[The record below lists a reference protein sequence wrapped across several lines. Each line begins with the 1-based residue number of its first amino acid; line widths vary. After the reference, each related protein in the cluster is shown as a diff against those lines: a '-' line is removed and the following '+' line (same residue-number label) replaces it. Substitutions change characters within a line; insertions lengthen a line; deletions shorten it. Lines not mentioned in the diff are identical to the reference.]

1 MKIIV
6 DSGSTKADWIFF
18 DQDNKVIT
26 SVTSLGLNPEVIT
39 LEEFHTRVNTVPD
52 IAKNKDKVTELYF
65 YGSGCGSNRSKTT
78 VRDFFTSY
86 FINCQS
92 INVHEDTYAAVYA
105 TVGKSEKGIVCINGT
120 GSNVSYYDGTVIHQK
135 VESLGYMAMDD
146 CSGSALGRLMIK
158 ALFLNYMPVE
168 LAKKF
173 TQKYDLD
180 ADVVKYNF
188 YKKEN
193 PNAYLASFLPFL
205 IEHKDHPFFQ
215 AMIEEQVVFFVEHY
229 IKSHPESSSVPVH
242 FVGSVAYFLQDEFK
256 AVLHKHGITIG
267 KIIQKPLD
275 GLIDYHK

>member
-18 DQDNKVIT
+18 DQDNNVIT

-39 LEEFHTRVNTVPD
+39 LEAFYTRVNTVPD
-52 IAKNKDKVTELYF
+52 IAKNKNEVAQLYF
-65 YGSGCGSNRSKTT
+65 YGSGCGSNRTKNM
-78 VRDFFTSY
+78 VRDFFVQY
-86 FINCQS
+86 FANCHS
-92 INVHEDTYAAVYA
+92 IHVHEDTYAAVYA

-120 GSNVSYYDGTVIHQK
+120 GSNVSYYDGKTIQQK
-135 VESLGYMAMDD
+135 VQSLGYMAMDD
-146 CSGSALGRLMIK
+146 CSGSAFGRLMLK
-158 ALFLNYMPVE
+158 SFFLNYMPIE
-168 LAKKF
+168 LANKF
-173 TQKYDLD
+173 TKKYDLD

-205 IEHKDHPFFQ
+205 IEHKDHSFFQ
-215 AMIEEQVVFFVEHY
+215 EMIREQVVFFVEHY
-229 IKSHPESSSVPVH
+229 IKSHAEVNVVPVH

-256 AVLHKHGITIG
+256 RVLQERGITVG

>member
-18 DQDNKVIT
+18 DQNNKIIT

-39 LEEFHTRVNTVPD
+39 LDEFYTRVNTVPD
-52 IAKNKDKVTELYF
+52 IVKNKDQIKQLFF
-65 YGSGCGSNRSKTT
+65 YGSGCGSNRSKNT
-78 VRDFFTSY
+78 VRDFFANY
-86 FINCQS
+86 FVNCQS
-92 INVHEDTYAAVYA
+92 INIHEDTYAAVYA
-105 TVGKSEKGIVCINGT
+105 TTGKNEKGIVCINGT
-120 GSNVSYYDGTVIHQK
+120 GSNVSYYDGEVIHQK
-135 VESLGYMAMDD
+135 IQSLGFMAMDD

-205 IEHKDHPFFQ
+205 IEHKDHVFFQ
-215 AMIEEQVVFFVEHY
+215 AMIQEQVVFFVEHY
-229 IKSHPESSSVPVH
+229 IKSHPESNTVPVH
-242 FVGSVAYFLQDEFK
+242 FVGSVAYFLQDEFRS
-256 AVLHKHGITIG
+256 VLHKNGIKVG
-267 KIIQKPLD
+267 MIIQKPLD

>member
-39 LEEFHTRVNTVPD
+39 LEEFYTRVNTVPD
-52 IAKNKDKVTELYF
+52 IAKNKDNVGQLFF

-78 VRDFFTSY
+78 VRDFFASY
-86 FINCQS
+86 FVNCQG
-92 INVHEDTYAAVYA
+92 IHVHEDTYAAVYA
-105 TVGKSEKGIVCINGT
+105 TVGQTEKGIVCINGT
-120 GSNVSYYDGTVIHQK
+120 GSNVSYYDGHTIHQK
-135 VESLGYMAMDD
+135 VQSLGYMAMDD
-146 CSGSALGRLMIK
+146 CSGSAFGRLMIK
-158 ALFLNYMPVE
+158 ALFLNYMPEE
-168 LAKKF
+168 LVKKF

-205 IEHKDHPFFQ
+205 IEHKNHPFFQ
-215 AMIEEQVVFFVEHY
+215 QMIKEQLVFFVEHY
-229 IKSHPESSSVPVH
+229 IKSHEEASTVPVH
-242 FVGSVAYFLQDEFK
+242 FVGSVAYFLQDEFR
-256 AVLHKHGITIG
+256 AVLLEKGITVG
-267 KIIQKPLD
+267 KIMQKPLD